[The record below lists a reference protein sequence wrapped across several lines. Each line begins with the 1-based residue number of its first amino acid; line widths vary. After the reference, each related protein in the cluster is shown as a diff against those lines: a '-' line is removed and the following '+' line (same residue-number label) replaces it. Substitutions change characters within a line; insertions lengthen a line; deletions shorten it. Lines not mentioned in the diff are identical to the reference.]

1 VVSKAAGPGQ
11 KLFDTLARLSRELED
26 AGHSL
31 AAADLNDGVR
41 CVNGLTDGWALLL
54 EAIEKVQME
63 RANDLT
69 PHHRVALDEVRGT
82 VRSLVYR

>member
-1 VVSKAAGPGQ
+1 MVSKSAGPGHTV
-11 KLFDTLARLSRELED
+11 FDTLARLSRELQD

-69 PHHRVALDEVRGT
+69 PNQRVALDEVRVS
-82 VRSLVYR
+82 VRSMVYR